1 MTAGWNNTRVWNLK
15 SRQATS
21 LTRGDPG
28 SSYADTKIDYS
39 PDGNILAFFA
49 DGDISYK
56 IYQGKFKPP
65 DLWGTRLQSF
75 SLYVDFSPDGKTIA
89 IGGYENNGTDASG
102 NLDGSKPEGAI
113 YLFDTT
119 TGEQVTKIIRKLDLE
134 AQQYESVF
142 DNLSYSPDGKYL
154 ASSGLGQMMV
164 YSPMSGT
171 LLYSGNTG
179 AVLVENNL
187 AKLDGGPDEINRTA
201 RGLAFSPDSR
211 LAAFG
216 TAEGGIEVLNTSD
229 WSVAASMVGHT
240 NVVNALAF
248 SPDGKLLASGGADNE
263 IILWKVDGWKK
274 LDQLSGHIGEV
285 NTLAFSPDGST
296 LASGSRDSTVYLW
309 DMTTYYN
316 SLQLYCHHIN
326 SVMPECEYCP
336 VRTRSVNINGDHTVK
351 TRARS
356 GPFRFASNMIRSARS
371 EVLSKC
377 VYYIPPNN

>member
-1 MTAGWNNTRVWNLK
+1 
-15 SRQATS
+15 
-21 LTRGDPG
+21 
-28 SSYADTKIDYS
+28 
-39 PDGNILAFFA
+39 
-49 DGDISYK
+49 
-56 IYQGKFKPP
+56 
-65 DLWGTRLQSF
+65 
-75 SLYVDFSPDGKTIA
+75 
-89 IGGYENNGTDASG
+89 
-102 NLDGSKPEGAI
+102 
-113 YLFDTT
+113 
-119 TGEQVTKIIRKLDLE
+119 
-134 AQQYESVF
+134 
-142 DNLSYSPDGKYL
+142 
-154 ASSGLGQMMV
+154 MV

-179 AVLVENNL
+179 SVLVESYL

-296 LASGSRDSTVYLW
+296 LASGSRDTTVLSVGH
-309 DMTTYYN
+309 DHILN
-316 SLQLYCHHIN
+316 SLQLYCLHIN
-326 SVMPECEYCP
+326 TELLGCEYCQ